1 MINNMN
7 NKTTSIMQIIIA
19 GFLAFLGTLSTAQA
33 FTYFLWLV
41 GDLNPTYQLVTG
53 VISGFIGLFVGG
65 WITAKVMNTRDVWI
79 SAFNGLLVGGASTY
93 FLLGLHPLVLGAT
106 VLSFV
111 FAGLGGYAS
120 IRRTERKSVESE
132 SKKND

>member
-7 NKTTSIMQIIIA
+7 NKSTSTMQIIIA
-19 GFLAFLGTLSTAQA
+19 GFLSFLGTLSTAQA
-33 FTYFLWLV
+33 ITYILWLV

-65 WITAKVMNTRDVWI
+65 WITARVMNTQDVWI
-79 SAFNGLLVGGASTY
+79 SAVNGLLVGGASSY
-93 FLLGLHPLVLGAT
+93 FLLGLHPLVLAIT

-111 FAGLGGYAS
+111 FAGLGGYAAL
-120 IRRTERKSVESE
+120 RKTEAKPEESE
-132 SKKND
+132 LQE

>member
-7 NKTTSIMQIIIA
+7 NKSTSTMQIIIA
-19 GFLAFLGTLSTAQA
+19 GFLSFLGTLSTAQA
-33 FTYFLWLV
+33 ITYILWLV

-65 WITAKVMNTRDVWI
+65 WITARVMNTQDVWI
-79 SAFNGLLVGGASTY
+79 SAVNGLLVGGASSY
-93 FLLGLHPLVLGAT
+93 FLLGLHPLVLTIT

-111 FAGLGGYAS
+111 FAGLGGYAAL
-120 IRRTERKSVESE
+120 RKTEVKPEESE
-132 SKKND
+132 LQE

>member
-7 NKTTSIMQIIIA
+7 NKSTSTMQIIIA
-19 GFLAFLGTLSTAQA
+19 GFLSFLGTLSTAQA
-33 FTYFLWLV
+33 ITYILWLV

-65 WITAKVMNTRDVWI
+65 WITARVMNTQDVWI
-79 SAFNGLLVGGASTY
+79 SAVNGLLVGGASSY
-93 FLLGLHPLVLGAT
+93 FLLGLHPLVLAIT

-111 FAGLGGYAS
+111 FAGLGGYAAL
-120 IRRTERKSVESE
+120 RKTEVKPEESE
-132 SKKND
+132 LQE

>member
-7 NKTTSIMQIIIA
+7 NKSTSTMQIIIA
-19 GFLAFLGTLSTAQA
+19 GFLSFLGTLSTAQA
-33 FTYFLWLV
+33 ITYILWLV

-65 WITAKVMNTRDVWI
+65 WITARVMNTQDVWI
-79 SAFNGLLVGGASTY
+79 SAVNGLLVGGASSY
-93 FLLGLHPLVLGAT
+93 FLLGLHPLVLAIT

-111 FAGLGGYAS
+111 FAGLGGYAALQK
-120 IRRTERKSVESE
+120 TEVKPEESGLQE
-132 SKKND
+132 

>member
-7 NKTTSIMQIIIA
+7 SKPTTIMRIIIA
-19 GFLAFLGTLSTAQA
+19 GFLAFLGTLSTAQSI
-33 FTYFLWLV
+33 TYILWLV

-79 SAFNGLLVGGASTY
+79 SAVNGALVGGASSY
-93 FLLGLHPLVLGAT
+93 FLIGPTLLVLAIT
-106 VLSFV
+106 ILAFV
-111 FAGLGGYAS
+111 CAGLGGYAAL
-120 IRRTERKSVESE
+120 RKTELKLAESE
-132 SKKND
+132 LQE